1 MCCSEAAEACIS
13 SGMSVGEHIIT
24 TISSARMRILPLTR
38 DQRAF
43 GFDRRVIQL
52 NDELASSDSPG
63 PHLVSRVIHSVAHPL
78 KEAVRAVFFG
88 AKSLVRRLKR
98 SRVDEE
104 AGASEEKSAEGKSM
118 DEYRRKLEET
128 FGSSRGLAM
137 SWCLSEPGPMMYMA
151 SKWL

>member
-1 MCCSEAAEACIS
+1 
-13 SGMSVGEHIIT
+13 
-24 TISSARMRILPLTR
+24 MRIRPMTH

-52 NDELASSDSPG
+52 NYELFSSEYPG
-63 PHLVSRVIHSVAHPL
+63 PHLVSRVVHSAVNPL
-78 KEAVRAVFFG
+78 KEAVRTVFVG

-104 AGASEEKSAEGKSM
+104 AGASEEKSAEEKAM

-128 FGSSRGLAM
+128 FGSSRTIGLYVMVFVRA
-137 SWCLSEPGPMMYMA
+137 WTNDVYGE
-151 SKWL
+151 

>member
-52 NDELASSDSPG
+52 NYDIDWERDWSG
-63 PHLVSRVIHSVAHPL
+63 PHLVSRVVHSVAHPL
-78 KEAVRAVFFG
+78 KEAVRAVFVG
-88 AKSLVRRLKR
+88 AKLLVCSSSR
-98 SRVDEE
+98 SRTDEE
-104 AGASEEKSAEGKSM
+104 AGTSEEKSAEEIAL
-118 DEYRRKLEET
+118 DEYRRKLENT
-128 FGSSRGLAM
+128 FGSSERIDEVMRDVRNWTDGM
-137 SWCLSEPGPMMYMA
+137 
-151 SKWL
+151 